1 MGNSLSYLDNL
12 LPKTKANH
20 ALNLAVADAIKSVK
34 CISDSLE
41 TVREIAKLV
50 KKSPQGNTKLDKTR
64 AETQNESR
72 GVHAFCPTRW
82 TVRGESLEAVLNN
95 YMELMKLSAKT
106 PR

>member
-41 TVREIAKLV
+41 TVREIACEKV
-50 KKSPQGNTKLDKTR
+50 DPEKHEVG
-64 AETQNESR
+64 
-72 GVHAFCPTRW
+72 
-82 TVRGESLEAVLNN
+82 
-95 YMELMKLSAKT
+95 
-106 PR
+106 